1 MSFISTL
8 HKSMHCGHQRY
19 RLCRINNDR
28 GHFEKKIWPMR
39 ANRSGGFQIGALDAA
54 VGCVQALASPQS
66 SHHCCCCQR
75 CFHLLLLHCT
85 QISVQRALEKPSSKP
100 VADSSVQVC
109 QQALS
114 ERPLRQLSRGFPDG
128 VIQTSCLNRA
138 V

>member
-1 MSFISTL
+1 MQL
-8 HKSMHCGHQRY
+8 WVV
-19 RLCRINNDR
+19 CRHWHHPKAAI
-28 GHFEKKIWPMR
+28 I
-39 ANRSGGFQIGALDAA
+39 AA
-54 VGCVQALASPQS
+54 V
-66 SHHCCCCQR
+66 R

-85 QISVQRALEKPSSKP
+85 QISVQRALERTSSKP